1 MVEKYDVLD
10 KIIPLLDSPEKYG
23 EIEEYL
29 SMNSNLP
36 SPRANLT
43 LAYKFADCFENSSI
57 RKEVLK
63 KLIEWVNLSEE
74 EAPVNH
80 PKEFLPFCGILSL
93 GAYYPY
99 ADEETRKHIMMLF
112 KVAMNDR
119 RWRSRE
125 GVAMGFQKIA
135 EKDFSLIK
143 KYFTLWYPDS
153 NYLEKRAFVAALAH
167 PPILKDEKVVRFS
180 LKMSEDILKDII
192 SYSTSELKTEEF
204 KVLSKGLEYA
214 LSVFVTELP
223 EEGFGL
229 LIRYAKSNNPIIQKI
244 IKVNLSKARLLK
256 KYPEKVAE
264 VLSFLQ

>member
-1 MVEKYDVLD
+1 MAENYDVLE
-10 KIIPLLDSPEKYG
+10 KIIPLFDSPEKYG

-36 SPRANLT
+36 SPRGNLT
-43 LAYKFADCFENSSI
+43 LAFKFAECFEKSSI
-57 RKEVLK
+57 SKDMME

-93 GAYYPY
+93 GAHYPF
-99 ADEETRKHIMMLF
+99 ADDETRNHIMMQF

-119 RWRSRE
+119 RWRTRE

-135 EKDFSLIK
+135 EKDFNPIK
-143 KYFTLWYPDS
+143 KYFTLWYPDT

-180 LKMSEDILKDII
+180 LIMSEDILKDIL
-192 SYSTSELKTEEF
+192 SYSSTELRTEEF

-223 EEGFGL
+223 EEGFEL
-229 LIRYAKSNNPIIQKI
+229 LKKYAKLNNPILNKI
-244 IKVNLSKARLLK
+244 IKVNLSKARLYK

-264 VLSFLQ
+264 VISLIK